1 MKQVSSE
8 EVQVFKLLRVVMI
21 LAIIIAIEV
30 ID

>member
-8 EVQVFKLLRVVMI
+8 EVQVFKLLRVAMI
-21 LAIIIAIEV
+21 LAIITAIEV